1 MPPDPSKDR
10 IMTVSTIEH
19 ASHAVP
25 AHPPSGMESLDIRKL
40 GMWVFLGSDC
50 VFFATLIT
58 TYFVNRPL
66 IFSGEPNPH
75 HILGINFTAILAF
88 ILLLSSLTM
97 VLSLAAFQRD
107 NIRSGRNWLLATAA
121 LGTCF
126 LGGQAI
132 EFSNLAHE
140 GVTLSSGL
148 FGQCFLIMTGFH
160 GTHVFIGVIWLL
172 ACWLFAGTGRFN
184 AKNFIGVEISGLYWH
199 FVDLV
204 WVAIFTLVYL
214 I

>member
-1 MPPDPSKDR
+1 
-10 IMTVSTIEH
+10 
-19 ASHAVP
+19 
-25 AHPPSGMESLDIRKL
+25 
-40 GMWVFLGSDC
+40 MWIFLGSDC
-50 VFFATLIT
+50 VFFAALIT
-58 TYFVNRPL
+58 TYFVNLPL
-66 IFSGEPNPH
+66 IFSGAPNPQKV
-75 HILGINFTAILAF
+75 LGINFTAILAF
-88 ILLLSSLTM
+88 ILLFSSLTM
-97 VLSLAAFQRD
+97 VLALAAFQRD